1 MKKIILLVLTTLIIV
16 GCRDE
21 SKCHSIYCGS
31 KWDILKIN
39 DSIYFMI
46 PKYEEYST
54 PYVLNLNDKDSCY
67 FYKKHNQKELKDTI
81 E

>member
-1 MKKIILLVLTTLIIV
+1 MKKIILLVLTTLMMI
-16 GCRDE
+16 GCDTKLE
-21 SKCHSIYCGS
+21 HSIYCGN

-46 PKYEEYST
+46 PKYEKYST